1 MEFALSEEQGILSE
15 SIKKMFDENIGI
27 DNLRDHSKGDKS
39 LRKTIRRS
47 IIDMGLPL
55 SLIHI

>member
-27 DNLRDHSKGDKS
+27 DNLRDHSKGEKS

-47 IIDMGLPL
+47 IIDMG
-55 SLIHI
+55 